1 MTANRYKVLGQI
13 NPSANTQTTLYTV
26 PASNSAVI
34 SSITIC
40 NQGATTAT
48 FCLAVQVAGA
58 TITNKQ
64 YLNFNTPVPA
74 NDTIHMTLGMT
85 LAATDALSANANTAS
100 VSFNVFGS
108 EIY

>member
-1 MTANRYKVLGQI
+1 MTNKYKVLGQL
-13 NPSANTQTTLYTV
+13 NPAANTQTTLYTV
-26 PASNSAVI
+26 PSSNSAVI
-34 SSITIC
+34 SSVTVC
-40 NQGATTAT
+40 NQGSTVAT
-48 FCLAVQVAGA
+48 FSIAVQVAGA

-85 LAATDALSANANTAS
+85 LAATDVISANANTTS

>member
-1 MTANRYKVLGQI
+1 MTNKYKVLGQL
-13 NPSANTQTTLYTV
+13 NPAANTQTTLYTV
-26 PASNSAVI
+26 PSSNSAVI

-40 NQGATTAT
+40 NQGSTLAT
-48 FCLAVQVAGA
+48 FSLAVQVAGA

-85 LAATDALSANANTAS
+85 LAATDVISANANTTS

>member
-1 MTANRYKVLGQI
+1 MTTNRYKVLGQI

-40 NQGATTAT
+40 NQGSTLAT
-48 FCLAVQVAGA
+48 FSLAVQVAGA

-85 LAATDALSANANTAS
+85 LAATDVISANANTTS
-100 VSFNVFGS
+100 VSFNVFGG

>member
-1 MTANRYKVLGQI
+1 MTTNRYKVLGQI

-40 NQGATTAT
+40 NQGSTLAT
-48 FCLAVQVAGA
+48 FSIAVQVAGA

-85 LAATDALSANANTAS
+85 LAATDVISANANTTS

>member
-1 MTANRYKVLGQI
+1 MTNKYKVLGQI
-13 NPSANTQTTLYTV
+13 NPAANTLTTLYTV
-26 PASNSAVI
+26 PSSNSAVI
-34 SSITIC
+34 SSVTVC
-40 NQGATTAT
+40 NQGSTVAT
-48 FCLAVQVAGA
+48 FSLAVQVAGA
-58 TITNKQ
+58 TITSKQ

-85 LAATDALSANANTAS
+85 LAATDVISANANTTS